1 MASGVGQEV
10 PGDDELV
17 RMIATW
23 AFFLSMWVDRRQ
35 YLAPKKA
42 RGRPTQ
48 IEASLFDLEE

>member
-1 MASGVGQEV
+1 V